1 MHHDPHDAGT
11 RTKGTDQMKKRML
24 LVGLAAGVVAVP
36 AALAVK
42 PATTP
47 ANPTKPKPVVSHL
60 FKGKIASVDCV
71 LKSAVINPVKGTNIH
86 ARRALGT
93 ATSMT
98 LSLEGTR
105 IRSRLFAP
113 GGAKIFVPQ
122 GCDNLKLGDVVFF
135 HIRAKKG
142 TTIPTTAP
150 FLAAKWLRDLTPNPT
165 P

>member
-1 MHHDPHDAGT
+1 
-11 RTKGTDQMKKRML
+11 MKKRML

-36 AALAVK
+36 AAMAVR

-47 ANPTKPKPVVSHL
+47 ANPAKPAVTKPKPVVSHL
-60 FKGKIASVDCV
+60 FKGKIEKVAC
-71 LKSAVINPVKGTNIH
+71 AVPNVIINPVKGTNIH

-122 GCDNLKLGDVVFF
+122 GCDNIKIGDVVFF

-142 TTIPTTAP
+142 TVLTELP
-150 FLAAKWLRDLTPNPT
+150 AAKWLRDLTPNPT
-165 P
+165 PPTP